1 VEAIR
6 PIETINNDE
15 YMKALASWSRF
26 SEKILPRESGTPRC
40 TPTDAM
46 VAKMVAREIGV
57 DDVPII

>member
-15 YMKALASWSRF
+15 YMNTLASWSRF
-26 SEKILPRESGTPRC
+26 SEKILPRKSGMPRG

-46 VAKMVAREIGV
+46 VAKMVAREISV
-57 DDVPII
+57 DDVPIT